1 MEDFLSIRRFA
12 LANDRG
18 FGISGEMSVAGSS
31 RLKGCIALVTGGSR
45 GVGKGVAI
53 GLAEAGA
60 TVIVTA
66 RTRTSGASEWPGSLD
81 ETIEAIRRAGGEGH
95 GLLCDHSNDASVE
108 EAFVRIKADYGRLDI
123 LVNNVFAAPNVMPVN
138 VPFWKVPVS
147 LWDSMHNVGLRSHF
161 VASQFAVPLMLPQK
175 RGLIVNTSSGGGIRY
190 TFNVPFGVQ
199 KAGVDRMARDMAHE
213 LRPYGITAVS
223 IWPGYI
229 KSEKLEAQP
238 DRVPPALARLIA
250 ERGETPVFV
259 GRAVAAL
266 AADPNLMEKTGSI
279 LLASELATEYGFTDL
294 DGKVPPAPSRDP
306 APLSVFKPTDA
317 GQV

>member
-1 MEDFLSIRRFA
+1 MT
-12 LANDRG
+12 NK
-18 FGISGEMSVAGSS
+18 
-31 RLKGCIALVTGGSR
+31 RLQGCVALVTGGSR
-45 GVGKGVAI
+45 GVGKGVAV

-66 RTRTSGASEWPGSLD
+66 RTQSHGGSEWPGSLD
-81 ETIEAIRRAGGEGH
+81 ETIAAINEAGGSGAA
-95 GLLCDHSNDASVE
+95 LMCDHSDDRSVRQVFE
-108 EAFVRIKADYGRLDI
+108 RIAREYGRLDV

-138 VPFWKVPVS
+138 VPFWKLPVS
-147 LWDSMHNVGLRSHF
+147 VWDSMHDVGLRSHF
-161 VASQFAVPLMLPQK
+161 VASQFALPLMLQRK

-213 LRPYGITAVS
+213 LRPYGIAAVS

-229 KSEKLEAQP
+229 KSEKLAAQP

-250 ERGETPVFV
+250 ERGETPLFV

-266 AADPNLMEKTGSI
+266 AADPAVLAKSGQI
-279 LLASELATEYGFTDL
+279 LLASELATEYGFTDV
-294 DGKVPPAPSRDP
+294 DGRIPPPPSRDP
-306 APLSVFKPTDA
+306 TPLSVFKPDVADA
-317 GQV
+317 P

>member
-1 MEDFLSIRRFA
+1 MA
-12 LANDRG
+12 C
-18 FGISGEMSVAGSS
+18 GS
-31 RLKGCIALVTGGSR
+31 LKNCVALVTGGSR

-66 RTRTSGASEWPGSLD
+66 RTRNGGDSEWPGSID
-81 ETIEAIRRAGGEGH
+81 ETVKAINAAGGNGA
-95 GLLCDHSNDASVE
+95 GLLCDHSDDSSVHAVFE
-108 EAFVRIKADYGRLDI
+108 RIGREYGRLDV

-138 VPFWKVPVS
+138 VPFWHIPIS
-147 LWDSMHNVGLRSHF
+147 LWDSMQRVGLRSHL
-161 VASQFAVPLMLPQK
+161 VASQLAVPLMLPHG
-175 RGLIVNTSSGGGIRY
+175 RGLIVNTSSGGGVRY

-213 LRPYGITAVS
+213 LRRYGIAAVS

-229 KSEKLEAQP
+229 KSEKLAAQP

-250 ERGETPVFV
+250 ERGETPQFV

-266 AADPNLMEKTGSI
+266 AADPAVMEKTGQI
-279 LLASELATEYGFTDL
+279 LLASELALEYGFTDV
-294 DGKVPPAPSRDP
+294 DGKIPPPPSRDP
-306 APLSVFKPTDA
+306 TPLAVFDPA
-317 GQV
+317 ASN

>member
-1 MEDFLSIRRFA
+1 MTTGRLEDC
-12 LANDRG
+12 
-18 FGISGEMSVAGSS
+18 V
-31 RLKGCIALVTGGSR
+31 ALVTGGSR

-66 RTRTSGASEWPGSLD
+66 RTRSSGGSEWPGSLD
-81 ETIEAIRRAGGEGH
+81 ETIAEIDKAGGKGV
-95 GLLCDHSNDASVE
+95 GLLCDHADDSSVRDI
-108 EAFVRIKADYGRLDI
+108 FDLIRRDHGRLDV

-138 VPFWKVPVS
+138 VPFWRVPTS
-147 LWDSMHNVGLRSHF
+147 LWDTLHRVGLRSHF

-175 RGLIVNTSSGGGIRY
+175 RGLIVNTSSGGGVRY

-199 KAGVDRMARDMAHE
+199 KSGVDRMARDMAHE
-213 LRPYGITAVS
+213 LKPFGISAVS

-229 KSEKLEAQP
+229 KSEKLAAQP
-238 DRVPPALARLIA
+238 DRVPAALAKLIA

-266 AADPNLMEKTGSI
+266 ATDPDLIAKTGQI
-279 LLASELATEYGFTDL
+279 LLASELAIEYGFTDV
-294 DGKVPPAPSRDP
+294 DGKIPPPPSRDP
-306 APLSVFKPTDA
+306 TPLSVFKPTVA
-317 GQV
+317 I

>member
-1 MEDFLSIRRFA
+1 MTTGRLEDC
-12 LANDRG
+12 
-18 FGISGEMSVAGSS
+18 V
-31 RLKGCIALVTGGSR
+31 ALVTGGSR

-66 RTRTSGASEWPGSLD
+66 RTRSSGGSKWPGSLD
-81 ETIEAIRRAGGEGH
+81 ETIAEIDKAGGKGV
-95 GLLCDHSNDASVE
+95 GLLCDHADDSSVRDI
-108 EAFVRIKADYGRLDI
+108 FDLIRRDHGRLDV

-138 VPFWKVPVS
+138 VPFWRVPTS
-147 LWDSMHNVGLRSHF
+147 LWDTLHRVGLRSHF

-175 RGLIVNTSSGGGIRY
+175 RGLIVNTSSGGGVRY

-199 KAGVDRMARDMAHE
+199 KSGVDRMARDMAHE
-213 LRPYGITAVS
+213 LKPFGISAVS

-229 KSEKLEAQP
+229 KSEKLAAQP
-238 DRVPPALARLIA
+238 DRVPAALAKLIA

-266 AADPNLMEKTGSI
+266 ATDPDLIAKTGQI
-279 LLASELATEYGFTDL
+279 LLASELAIEYGFTDV
-294 DGKVPPAPSRDP
+294 DGKIPPAPSRDP
-306 APLSVFKPTDA
+306 APLSVFRPA
-317 GQV
+317 GAS